1 MPLRDARLRPATA
14 LFSEVRA
21 IVTKAKILLGLLILG
36 GAAAAVVALWPT
48 PAPEARKPVQT
59 VTTTTVRKQDFP
71 VLMDSTGNTVAASV
85 VDIRPQ
91 VTNVV
96 AQVHV
101 KDGQMVRKGEL
112 LFSLDD
118 RADRAN
124 YDKAQAAADDAQR
137 QYQRAQEL
145 ARQQFVAQSAVDTAA
160 SNAQAAAAAA
170 RAAQAQLSYDSI
182 RAPITGRIGIINVFP
197 GALVQP
203 GNTVTT
209 ATTATATVAQGAMA
223 TLTQLDPI
231 HVQFTIPEAALP
243 AFFEAQRKGQP
254 VTIAFELGGRQR
266 QGRVFVIDNQ
276 VDAAIGAVRAKAEVG
291 NADHSLIPGQ
301 FVRLRAMAGEMK
313 DALVVPSQAV
323 VMSVRGEQIYV
334 VNDDETVALKP
345 IQVKAQANGLA
356 VITGVDEGTRV
367 VVEGKQN
374 LRPNTQVRE
383 AKAAK

>member
-1 MPLRDARLRPATA
+1 MFPKVKT
-14 LFSEVRA
+14 
-21 IVTKAKILLGLLILG
+21 IVTKAKVLLGLVVLVG
-36 GAAAAVVALWPT
+36 AGAAVKWFWPT
-48 PAPEARKPVQT
+48 TVAEARKPVQT

-101 KDGQMVRKGEL
+101 KDGQRVKKGDA
-112 LFSLDD
+112 LFTLDD

-124 YDKAQAAADDAQR
+124 YEKAQAAADDAQR

-223 TLTQLDPI
+223 TITQLDPI
-231 HVQFTIPEAALP
+231 HVQFTIAEAMLP

-254 VTIAFELGGRQR
+254 MSVEFELGGRKR
-266 QGRVFVIDNQ
+266 QGRIFVIDNQ
-276 VDAAIGAVRAKAEVG
+276 VDAAIGAVRAKAEVD

-345 IQVKAQANGLA
+345 IQVRAQANGLA

>member
-1 MPLRDARLRPATA
+1 M
-14 LFSEVRA
+14 
-21 IVTKAKILLGLLILG
+21 TKQKILLGLLVLIVA
-36 GAAAAVVALWPT
+36 GAAAKLFWPS
-48 PAPEARKPVQT
+48 PAAEARKPVQT
-59 VTTTTVRKQDFP
+59 VTTTVVRKQSFP
-71 VLMDSTGNTVAASV
+71 VLLESTGNTVAASV

-101 KDGQMVRKGEL
+101 KDGQMVRKGDL

-124 YDKAQAAADDAQR
+124 YEKAQAAADDAQR

-145 ARQQFVAQSAVDTAA
+145 VRQQFVAQSAVDTAA

-182 RAPITGRIGIINVFP
+182 RSPITGRIGIINVFP

-223 TLTQLDPI
+223 TITQLDPI
-231 HVQFTIPEAALP
+231 HVQFTIAESMLP
-243 AFFEAQRKGQP
+243 AFFEAQRQGQP
-254 VTIAFELGGRQR
+254 LTVEFEVGARKR
-266 QGRVFVIDNQ
+266 QGRIFVIDNQ
-276 VDAAIGAVRAKAEVG
+276 VDAAIGAVRAKAEV
-291 NADHSLIPGQ
+291 NNTDHSLIPGQ
-301 FVRLRAMAGEMK
+301 FVRLKAMAGEMK

-323 VMSVRGEQIYV
+323 VMSIRGEQIYV
-334 VNDDETVALKP
+334 VNDDETVALKA
-345 IQVKAQANGLA
+345 IKVRAQANGLA
-356 VITGVDEGTRV
+356 VITGVDEGARV

-383 AKAAK
+383 AKAEK

>member
-1 MPLRDARLRPATA
+1 MFPKVKT
-14 LFSEVRA
+14 
-21 IVTKAKILLGLLILG
+21 IVTKAKVLLGLVVLVG
-36 GAAAAVVALWPT
+36 AGAAMKWFWPT
-48 PAPEARKPVQT
+48 TAAEARKPVQT

-101 KDGQMVRKGEL
+101 KDGQRVKKGDA
-112 LFSLDD
+112 LFTLDD

-124 YDKAQAAADDAQR
+124 YEKAQAAADDAQR

-223 TLTQLDPI
+223 TITQLDPI
-231 HVQFTIPEAALP
+231 HVQFTIAEAMLP
-243 AFFEAQRKGQP
+243 AFFEAQRKGLP
-254 VTIAFELGGRQR
+254 MSVEFELGGRKR
-266 QGRVFVIDNQ
+266 QGRIFVIDNQ
-276 VDAAIGAVRAKAEVG
+276 VDAAIGAVRAKAEVD

-345 IQVKAQANGLA
+345 IQVRAQANGLA
-356 VITGVDEGTRV
+356 VITGVEEGTRV